1 MQAPFVGNPIHY
13 VARGSA
19 DGVFPPVCRAAWITE
34 VPAHEVNDQGERLV
48 LCAVLNP
55 TGLFFQ
61 SDPLRLVSEPDA
73 EGKFPGGTWH
83 YHEDCYRAMDVA
95 RKAAQA

>member
-1 MQAPFVGNPIHY
+1 MQKPFVGNPVHY

-19 DGVFPPVCRAAWITE
+19 DGVFPPVCRAATITE
-34 VPAHEVNDQGERLV
+34 VPPKTPADANVYLS
-48 LCAVLNP
+48 LAVLNP

-61 SDPLRLVSEPDA
+61 GDPIRYAGESSE

-83 YHEDCYRAMDVA
+83 YHEDCYRAMDEAKKDSVS
-95 RKAAQA
+95 